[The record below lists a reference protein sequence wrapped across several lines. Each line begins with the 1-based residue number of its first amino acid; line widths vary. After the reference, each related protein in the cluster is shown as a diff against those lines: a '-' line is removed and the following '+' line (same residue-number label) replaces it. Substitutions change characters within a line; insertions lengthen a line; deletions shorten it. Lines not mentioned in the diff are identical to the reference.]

1 MKSLSLAASA
11 IALLAAGAANAKP
24 DADEFAWDGG
34 PLRDFTDMNGAGGSL
49 LPGSGNGPLTGPAV
63 GGASVVRSFEG
74 INQYDTIGLR
84 RGYVPPDTM
93 GAVGTTQYVTMVNGA
108 VAVYSKTGTRLTF
121 GSDDLFWKAAGT
133 TGFGS
138 DPRVQYDKQYG
149 RWIATVI
156 NNDLTKINVAVS
168 ATGDATGVWRGATFT
183 GFFGNAGNGIADFPT
198 LATDRNAVYIGTN
211 NFTPEPL
218 FHGTTL
224 NVLNKSDVFNAAG
237 PVVTSLRQF
246 STPYTV
252 GAINVDGGFALQ
264 GVNSNSSST
273 TGRVVGAR
281 LSASGLAT
289 ATISNAGTAGAI
301 ESPFL
306 VLPDNYTSNSAG
318 RQPNGGVGSRIV
330 DTSDH
335 GTSSSVVEV
344 NGKIYA
350 TQTVTQVGTNATVIR
365 ITVLDAATNSVL
377 SRTDIADPNYD
388 FYYGSLS
395 VNSVGQVVVGYNRS
409 GYSTVDG
416 KIRIYAR
423 TFNTV
428 ADGTLQFRNEFLI
441 KESVTDHY
449 QIGGTE
455 SQGPSGRQ
463 RFGDYS
469 SVTLDPTND
478 RSFWVIGE
486 YAREFNRFAAP
497 GAGGSRYSTQIAEI
511 NVGNIPEPAEW
522 AMMIAGFGF
531 VGAVQRHRRV
541 GYMTA

>member
-1 MKSLSLAASA
+1 LLASGAASA
-11 IALLAAGAANAKP
+11 KP
-24 DADEFAWDGG
+24 DSDEFTYEGG
-34 PLRDFTDMNGAGGSL
+34 PLRDFNDTNGAGGNAFL
-49 LPGSGNGPLTGPAV
+49 GGGNGPLAGPAV
-63 GGASVVRSFEG
+63 GGASIVRSFEG
-74 INQYDTIGLR
+74 INQYDIIGIGRNFL
-84 RGYVPPDTM
+84 PPDTM
-93 GAVGTTQYVTMVNGA
+93 GAVGLNQYVAMVNGA

-133 TGFGS
+133 SGFGS

-156 NNDLTKINVAVS
+156 NNDFTKINVAVS
-168 ATGDATGVWRGATFT
+168 ATSDATGVWRGATFT
-183 GFFGNAGNGIADFPT
+183 GFFGTNGNGIADYPT
-198 LATDRNAVYIGTN
+198 LAADRNAVYIGTN
-211 NFTPEPL
+211 NFTAS
-218 FHGTTL
+218 FQGTTL
-224 NVLNKSDVFNAAG
+224 NVLNKADVFNAAG
-237 PVVTSLRQF
+237 PIVTSLKQF
-246 STPYTV
+246 TTPYT
-252 GAINVDGGFALQ
+252 GGPTDVDGGFALQ
-264 GVNSNSSST
+264 GVNSNSNST
-273 TGRVVGAR
+273 TGKVIGAS
-281 LSASGLAT
+281 LSDYGLAVASVT
-289 ATISNAGTAGAI
+289 NPGTAGAT

-306 VLPDNYTSNSAG
+306 ILQDNYTGNNRG
-318 RQPNGGVGSRIV
+318 RQPNGGLGSRIV
-330 DTSDH
+330 DTSGDR
-335 GTSSSVVEV
+335 TSSSIVEV

-350 TQTVTQVGTNATVIR
+350 TQTVTQVGTAATVIR
-365 ITVLDAATNSVL
+365 ITVLDAATNAVL

-409 GYSTVDG
+409 GYSTIDG

-423 TFNTV
+423 TFNTL
-428 ADGTLQFRNEFLI
+428 ADGSLQFRNEFLI

-449 QIGGTE
+449 QTGGTE

-486 YAREFNRFAAP
+486 YAREFNQFAAP
-497 GAGGSRYSTQIAEI
+497 GAGRSRYSTQIAEI

-522 AMMIAGFGF
+522 VLMIAGFGF
-531 VGAVQRHRRV
+531 VGAVQRRRRV